1 MFLACRVVSARV
13 FTKQP
18 QLGESVWKLDS
29 LGQCRD
35 WIAAT
40 SDMAGESVARPVRQ
54 TSMARVFHAKPEQFF
69 IIVRDSQKLRKVID
83 HCGRSGGVT
92 GRSR

>member
-54 TSMARVFHAKPEQFF
+54 TSMARVFHAKPEQCFSESLAIMKNCEKSL
-69 IIVRDSQKLRKVID
+69 IIADVPA
-83 HCGRSGGVT
+83 G
-92 GRSR
+92 